1 MRLILIG
8 LLTCVMAATPA
19 GAILIRADRDDA
31 EYLELASKYAS
42 AVSLGAAGG
51 EGVLIAPRWVLTS
64 AHRAKALEGMKPR
77 PALRFGTRDYE
88 IQSIFVPEVWTR
100 GGTGDVGLLLLRKSV
115 SHVEPTLLY
124 REGDEIDQGVVIV
137 GHGASGKI
145 GAPGLTH
152 DGRARGA
159 INTINRVEPRR
170 IGLRLKKGDDASDLQ
185 GEITPD
191 ETGSPAYIET
201 KAGLFVAGIA
211 IGTDEEWQNYA
222 RASFYVPWIEATML
236 QVAKEELSN
245 QLGGSGGS

>member
-1 MRLILIG
+1 
-8 LLTCVMAATPA
+8 
-19 GAILIRADRDDA
+19 
-31 EYLELASKYAS
+31 
-42 AVSLGAAGG
+42 
-51 EGVLIAPRWVLTS
+51 
-64 AHRAKALEGMKPR
+64 
-77 PALRFGTRDYE
+77 
-88 IQSIFVPEVWTR
+88 
-100 GGTGDVGLLLLRKSV
+100 
-115 SHVEPTLLY
+115 
-124 REGDEIDQGVVIV
+124 V

-211 IGTDEEWQNYA
+211 IGTDDEWQNYA
-222 RASFYVPWIEATML
+222 RVSFYVPWIEGVILDA
-236 QVAKEELSN
+236 AKQEMNSILD
-245 QLGGSGGS
+245 GSGRN